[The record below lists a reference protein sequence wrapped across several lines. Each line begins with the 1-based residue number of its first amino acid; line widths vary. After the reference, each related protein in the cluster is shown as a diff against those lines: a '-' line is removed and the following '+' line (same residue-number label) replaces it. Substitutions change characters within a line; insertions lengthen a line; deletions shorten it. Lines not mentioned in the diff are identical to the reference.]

1 MNYVQRKKQ
10 STLRRIRRVRA
21 KIIGTADRPRVTVYR
36 SNQHITV
43 QAIDDRRGVTLAS
56 GTDLGKE
63 KISGTKSERAAI
75 AAKKLAEA
83 MKKAKVTKA
92 SFDRGQYN
100 YHGRVK
106 VVAETL
112 RSEGIEV

>member
-10 STLRRIRRVRA
+10 STAKRIRRVRA
-21 KIIGTADRPRVTVYR
+21 KIFGTADRPRVTVYR
-36 SNQHITV
+36 SNKHLSV
-43 QAIDDRRGVTLAS
+43 QAIDDQRGVTLAA

-63 KISGTKSERAAI
+63 KISGTKTERAVM
-75 AAKKLAEA
+75 AAKKLAQA
-83 MKKAKVTKA
+83 MKKAKITKA

-106 VVAETL
+106 MVAETL
-112 RSEGIEV
+112 RAEGIEV

>member
-1 MNYVQRKKQ
+1 M
-10 STLRRIRRVRA
+10 
-21 KIIGTADRPRVTVYR
+21 YR
-36 SNQHITV
+36 SNKHMSV
-43 QAIDDRRGVTLAS
+43 QAVDDQRGITLAS

-63 KISGTKSERAAI
+63 KVAGTKTERAVL
-75 AAKKLAEA
+75 AAQKLAA
-83 MKKAKVTKA
+83 QMKKAKITKA